1 MQLPVNTALYSCVP
15 PGSTHHINGVNV
27 GKLREELATA
37 EGKLGVGLEELLS
50 GETKPDT
57 GTTQLVTDWLKEA
70 NAAVEIGGLEEPYV
84 RPRRDKRKSRD
95 EFVGQRV

>member
-1 MQLPVNTALYSCVP
+1 MYSCVP

-27 GKLREELATA
+27 GKLGEELATA

-50 GETKPDT
+50 GETKPYT
-57 GTTQLVTDWLKEA
+57 RATQLVFDWLKEA
-70 NAAVEIGGLEEPYV
+70 KAAVDIGGLEEPYV
-84 RPRRDKRKSRD
+84 RNRRDKRKSRD